1 MSQNISK
8 KDLIDL
14 KNSFLEY
21 VEIEKGRSLLT
32 VRNYDHYLNRFI
44 KFLEQSKVSSVDDRV
59 MREYRLY
66 INRLPATTNK
76 SSKNKLSETLDK
88 KTQNYHLIA
97 LRAFLKY
104 CRKKGVLIFD
114 PEKIE
119 LAKTSQRELDL
130 ISEKDLENLLDS
142 PSKFYEMKVKEDI
155 GKKNKNTALLRQ
167 KLFLTSLRDKAILET
182 FFSTGLRV
190 SELCSLDRDE
200 DLSSGEISVRGK
212 GGKIRVV
219 FFSDP
224 AIEAIKKYLKERVDV
239 DDSMFIDL
247 SLTSSGRIKNGK
259 DLRLTPRSVERI
271 IKKYA
276 EFVGISKKCTPHV
289 LRHSFATD
297 LLRNGADLR
306 TVQMMLGHASI
317 STTQIYTNVTNK
329 FLKDQFKKFHGK
341 ERR

>member
-1 MSQNISK
+1 MSYSTF
-8 KDLIDL
+8 L
-14 KNSFLEY
+14 KNLTELKHHFLEY

-44 KFLEQSKVSSVDDRV
+44 NFLDENKYNSIDDRV

-66 INRLPATTNK
+66 LNRLPSKVNK

-97 LRAFLKY
+97 LRAFFKY
-104 CRKKGVLIFD
+104 CRKKGDLIYD

-119 LAKTSQRELDL
+119 LAKTSQNELDL
-130 ISEKDLENLLDS
+130 ISEKDLENLLNAPEDLYN
-142 PSKFYEMKVKEDI
+142 SKKDFDI
-155 GKKNKNTALLRQ
+155 KKNKS
-167 KLFLTSLRDKAILET
+167 KESDEKSKYLTMLRDKAILET

-200 DLSSGEISVRGK
+200 DLSNGEISVRGK

-219 FFSDP
+219 FFSSF
-224 AIEAIKKYLKERVDV
+224 AIDSIKKYIKERVDI

-247 SLTSSGRIKNGK
+247 SPTAIGRIKQGK
-259 DLRLTPRSVERI
+259 DIRLTSRSVERI
-271 IKKYA
+271 IKRYA

-297 LLRNGADLR
+297 LLKNGADLR
-306 TVQMMLGHASI
+306 TVHMMLGHASI

-329 FLKDQFKKFHGK
+329 FLKDQFNKFHGK
-341 ERR
+341 ERK